1 MSLATDSAARKA
13 ALIDML
19 DDFDVIYGV
28 PLHGSTHR
36 RRGKITT
43 GRWHFVHTA
52 MGCGYSRPEIAAVL
66 GITHD
71 NVYRLSMRHD
81 LG

>member
-1 MSLATDSAARKA
+1 MRLATDQAARKA
-13 ALIDML
+13 ALDDML
-19 DDFDVIYGV
+19 SNFVVIYGV
-28 PLHGSTHR
+28 PLHGRTGR

-43 GRWHFVHTA
+43 GRWHFVLTA

-71 NVYRLSMRHD
+71 NVYRLSKRDD